1 MASKFYAVKRGKI
14 KGIFYT
20 WADCK
25 QMVDGYPNPVYK
37 SFPTVEE
44 ADAFIRGEKVSADAA
59 TAEKSGSTQTDT
71 DKTEGGTVRRGK
83 QLCICGRFFQRSD
96 KSIWLRWLFD
106 LW

>member
-71 DKTEGGTVRRGK
+71 DKTEGEQSDAGSAMHLWTV
-83 QLCICGRFFQRSD
+83 LSTQRQ
-96 KSIWLRWLFD
+96 KYMAMVAF
-106 LW
+106 